1 MTAGAGGA
9 TGGAT
14 GGDVGVGGST
24 VTNGSGGQTPA
35 SATGGTA
42 AASSGGS
49 AGSGTGGAPRAA
61 GTGGMGTGGAA
72 AGGAAAVAASAGTIV
87 PLYTIPSDSSWTTLA
102 AAKAA
107 HPKVPVI
114 AVIDPNNGPGA
125 AATADYTTGIGK
137 LQLAGITVVGYVRTS
152 YGARA
157 VADIKADIDHWKMF
171 YPGIQGIFFDEQS
184 KNATDEGLYRTVS
197 QYAKSRGLS
206 FTIGNPGTDTT
217 PSYVGIFDVGI
228 IYENSGFPA
237 ISSLSGWHTGY
248 PKNSFCVL
256 AYGVAALD
264 HALIKQARA
273 YVGYIYVDND
283 VLPNPWDTVPG
294 YLGNLLAD
302 LE

>member
-1 MTAGAGGA
+1 MTAGVGG
-9 TGGAT
+9 GT

-35 SATGGTA
+35 SATAGTA
-42 AASSGGS
+42 GASTGGS
-49 AGSGTGGAPRAA
+49 AGSGTGGAPRVA
-61 GTGGMGTGGAA
+61 GTGGVGT
-72 AGGAAAVAASAGTIV
+72 GGAAAVAASTGTIV

-114 AVIDPNNGPGA
+114 AVVDPNNGPGA

-184 KNATDEGLYRTVS
+184 KDATDEGLYRTVS
-197 QYAKSRGLS
+197 QYAKSRGLT
-206 FTIGNPGTDTT
+206 FTIGNPGNDTT
-217 PSYVGIFDVGI
+217 PGYVGIFDVGI

-237 ISSLSGWHTGY
+237 ISSLSGWHTSY
-248 PKNSFCVL
+248 PKNKFCVL
-256 AYGVAALD
+256 AYGVAALN

-283 VLPNPWDTVPG
+283 VLPNPWDSVPG
-294 YLGNLLAD
+294 YIGNLLAD